1 MGMRA
6 EVRIDTMTES
16 DLRVVAA
23 IDSSTR
29 MGETQLRDELA
40 RSWSHVWVARETGVE
55 GIVGFLVAWH
65 VTDELHVLNVTTRAD
80 QRRRGI
86 ARALMDTAVSYGRE
100 RRLKHVLLE
109 VRRSNHG
116 AIALYRGVGF
126 FAIGVRARY
135 YPDDED
141 AVEMLLLFDRVTGEI
156 VPGKDGVRLDERPR

>member
-6 EVRIDTMTES
+6 EVRIDEMTES

-23 IDSSTR
+23 IDSSAR
-29 MGETQLRDELA
+29 MGELQLRDELA
-40 RSWSHVWVARETGVE
+40 RSWSHVWVAREAGVD

-65 VTDELHVLNVTTRAD
+65 VTDELHVLNVSTRAD
-80 QRRRGI
+80 RRRRGI
-86 ARALMDTAVSYGRE
+86 ARALMDTAVAYGRE
-100 RRLKHVLLE
+100 KRLKHVLLE
-109 VRRSNHG
+109 VRRSNSG
-116 AIALYRGVGF
+116 AIALYRGLGF

-141 AVEMLLLFDRVTGEI
+141 AVEMLLLFDRETGEI